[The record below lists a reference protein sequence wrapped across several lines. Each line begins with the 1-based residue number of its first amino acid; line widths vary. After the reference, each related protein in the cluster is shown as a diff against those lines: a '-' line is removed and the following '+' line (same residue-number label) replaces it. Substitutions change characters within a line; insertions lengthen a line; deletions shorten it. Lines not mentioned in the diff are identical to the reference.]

1 MSHEKLA
8 CFLVRASVRPEIRPS
23 MGAHTCNLRY
33 SGVRDMKIVVQG
45 KQEQKSHQD
54 LISMHRLCV
63 MHHSYNPSNNGDGQ
77 NRIMVPQAKTH
88 MTLLEK

>member
-1 MSHEKLA
+1 
-8 CFLVRASVRPEIRPS
+8 
-23 MGAHTCNLRY
+23 
-33 SGVRDMKIVVQG
+33 MKIVVQG